1 MAGIS
6 QFDPQLFVKIL
17 PSLAYGAYITVKLTS
32 ISIILGLVLGTILG
46 MGRISKN
53 SLFFSVSTSYVE
65 FIRGTPLLVQI
76 MIVYYGLPA
85 IGLNLPA
92 EPAGILALTLN
103 SGAYIAEIIRAG
115 IQSVPKGQM
124 EAARS
129 LGMTYLQSMRYVVFP
144 QAFRNVLPA
153 LGNEFIALLKDSSLL
168 SVIAIAEL
176 TRVGK
181 QIYSTTFNA
190 WTPLLGVAL
199 FYLMMTLPLSRL
211 VNYVQR
217 RIGGHE
223 LA

>member
-32 ISIILGLVLGTILG
+32 ISILLGLILGTFLG

-53 SLFFSVSTSYVE
+53 PLFFSISTSYVE

-129 LGMTYLQSMRYVVFP
+129 LGMTYLQSMRYIIFP

-211 VNYVQR
+211 VNYAQR

-223 LA
+223 LT